1 MRRGGAAVTLCE
13 KLVDLGRAE
22 EAMRVAR
29 RDPLPCHEA
38 WEFVERLEQAGH
50 EQFAIEIA
58 ETATLI

>member
-1 MRRGGAAVTLCE
+1 MTLCE